1 TRHPRP
7 GRGPGRAPAADQH
20 PPAPPRDTTMP
31 TPRRRSAAP
40 GPALGLW
47 ALHDLHLRHYLD
59 YAELLLPPAAAPLAV
74 RSAFEELGGHWLDAL
89 STASP
94 AACAWQAVRRRVCT
108 LAGPRPLGP
117 VAHLTAAQQDVLLL
131 HLVLDLSA
139 AEIAALTGTE
149 PAAVHVQLRSLA
161 AAARR

>member
-1 TRHPRP
+1 
-7 GRGPGRAPAADQH
+7 
-20 PPAPPRDTTMP
+20 MP
-31 TPRRRSAAP
+31 TPPRRSAAP
-40 GPALGLW
+40 APALGLW

-59 YAELLLPPAAAPLAV
+59 YAALLLPPADAPLAV
-74 RSAFEELGGHWLDAL
+74 RAAFEELGGHWLDAL

-108 LAGPRPLGP
+108 LAGPGPLDP
-117 VAHLTAAQQDVLLL
+117 VAHLTATQQDVLLL

-139 AEIAALTGTE
+139 TEVAALTGTE

-161 AAARR
+161 AAHR